1 MVITK
6 EPWKNFWNYKNNF
19 NIMYK
24 IRKKCIKFKNPLYKI
39 K

>member
-24 IRKKCIKFKNPLYKI
+24 IRKKMY
-39 K
+39 